1 MKPAPPSPASVV
13 IQPVTQRSIRRV
25 LTVGYGMVILCLLA
39 AGLLGVR
46 HLASIRA
53 TSSQLLD
60 EQVRIQNLLEAVLRG
75 QRAINAVFADFAR
88 EPDTIDEAQLLAQLE
103 TSDREIERIAGEAEG
118 EPEQALWQEL
128 YRAATRFSSEAR
140 LILGEEA
147 AQRRPL
153 RRLMSAHQAVLLLV
167 DRLVEAEMKRSVALK
182 QRIEELSVRFAQQAA
197 VLLGLGFLLAVLT
210 ASYAMRW
217 TLRLTQQLEEQAG
230 ELSRVSWQL
239 LEKQEAIARRF
250 SHELHDELGQ
260 TLTALKANLVMIG
273 SSAAASAGLVE
284 DCLQLVD
291 SAMGTVREV
300 SQLLRPTIL
309 DDFGLAAGLRW
320 LCERFQQR
328 TRMDV
333 DFRCQLEERLPD
345 EVETHLFRIAQEALT
360 NAARHSGAGRITVT
374 LERDGGHVR
383 LRIADNGKGLS
394 PDAAVSRGLGMVGM
408 RARARSAGG
417 ELKIETAPGRGLA
430 IEAVIPFRARSG
442 RAESYPH
449 EPQHD
454 PDPARG

>member
-1 MKPAPPSPASVV
+1 MEPAASPQPARAAM
-13 IQPVTQRSIRRV
+13 QPVTQSAIRRV
-25 LTVGYGMVILCLLA
+25 LAAGYGLVILCLLA

-46 HLASIRA
+46 NLASIRA
-53 TSSQLLD
+53 TSAQLLE

-103 TSDREIERIAGEAEG
+103 NSDREIERTAGEAAG
-118 EPEQALWQEL
+118 EPEQALWQQL
-128 YRAATRFSSEAR
+128 YSAATQFSSEAR

-153 RRLMSAHQAVLLLV
+153 RRLMHAHQAVLSLV
-167 DRLVEAEMKRSVALK
+167 DQLVEVEMKRSVALK
-182 QRIEELSVRFAQQAA
+182 QKIEELSVRLAQQSA

-210 ASYAMRW
+210 AAYAMRW
-217 TLRLTQQLEEQAG
+217 TLRLTRQLEEQAG

-239 LEKQEAIARRF
+239 LEKQETVARRF

-273 SSAAASAGLVE
+273 SAEPLRQNLVE

-291 SAMGTVREV
+291 SAIGTVREV

-328 TRMDV
+328 TRMEV
-333 DFRCQLEERLPD
+333 DFQCRLEERLPD
-345 EVETHLFRIAQEALT
+345 ELETHLFRIAQEALT
-360 NAARHSGAGRITVT
+360 NAARHSGATRITME
-374 LERDGGHVR
+374 LARDGQQVR
-383 LRIADNGKGLS
+383 LRIADNGKGLA
-394 PDAAVSRGLGMVGM
+394 PDAAHSHGLGMVGM

-417 ELKIETAPGRGLA
+417 ELKIVTAPGKGLA
-430 IEAVIPFRARSG
+430 VEAVIPFAGRGAAEARVAS
-442 RAESYPH
+442 
-449 EPQHD
+449 
-454 PDPARG
+454 

>member
-1 MKPAPPSPASVV
+1 MGSAETNRPARAAV
-13 IQPVTQRSIRRV
+13 QPVTQRSIRRV
-25 LTVGYGMVILCLLA
+25 LAAGYGLVILCLLA

-46 HLASIRA
+46 NLASIRA
-53 TSSQLLD
+53 TSAQLLG

-88 EPDTIDEAQLLAQLE
+88 EPDTIDEAQLLSQLE
-103 TSDREIERIAGEAEG
+103 NSDREIERIAEEAAG

-128 YRAATRFSSEAR
+128 YNAATQFSSEAR
-140 LILGEEA
+140 HILGEEA
-147 AQRRPL
+147 TQRRPL
-153 RRLMSAHQAVLLLV
+153 RRLMNAHQRVLSLV
-167 DRLVEAEMKRSVALK
+167 DQLVEVEMKRSVALK
-182 QRIEELSVRFAQQAA
+182 QRIEELSVRLAQQSAA
-197 VLLGLGFLLAVLT
+197 LLGLSFLLAVLT
-210 ASYAMRW
+210 AAYAMRW
-217 TLRLTQQLEEQAG
+217 TLRLTRQLEEQAG

-239 LEKQEAIARRF
+239 LEKQEAVARRF

-273 SSAAASAGLVE
+273 SSASPQQPQIE

-328 TRMDV
+328 TRMEV
-333 DFRCQLEERLPD
+333 DFQCRLEDRLPD

-360 NAARHSGAGRITVT
+360 NAARHSGATRISVS
-374 LERDGGHVR
+374 LDRDGQQVR
-383 LRIADNGKGLS
+383 LRIADNGKGLA
-394 PDAAVSRGLGMVGM
+394 PDAASPRGLGMVGM

-417 ELKIETAPGRGLA
+417 ELKIVTAPGKGLA
-430 IEAVIPFRARSG
+430 VEAVIPFTNRVSADARIAS
-442 RAESYPH
+442 
-449 EPQHD
+449 
-454 PDPARG
+454 

>member
-1 MKPAPPSPASVV
+1 MEPASPRHPARAVV
-13 IQPVTQRSIRRV
+13 QPVTQRTIRRV
-25 LTVGYGMVILCLLA
+25 LIAGYGLVILCLLA

-46 HLASIRA
+46 NLASIRA
-53 TSSQLLD
+53 TSAQLLE

-88 EPDTIDEAQLLAQLE
+88 EPDTIDEAQLLSQLE
-103 TSDREIERIAGEAEG
+103 NSDREIERIATEAAG

-128 YRAATRFSSEAR
+128 YNAATRFSSEAR

-147 AQRRPL
+147 TQRRPL
-153 RRLMSAHQAVLLLV
+153 RRLMAAHQAVLSLV
-167 DRLVEAEMKRSVALK
+167 DRLVEVEMNRSVALK
-182 QRIEELSVRFAQQAA
+182 QKIEELSVRLAQQSA
-197 VLLGLGFLLAVLT
+197 VLLGLSFLLAVLS
-210 ASYAMRW
+210 AAYAMRW
-217 TLRLTQQLEEQAG
+217 TLRLTRQLEEQAG

-239 LEKQEAIARRF
+239 LEKQEAVARRF

-273 SSAAASAGLVE
+273 SSAQPRKELVD

-328 TRMDV
+328 TRVEV
-333 DFRCQLEERLPD
+333 DFDCNLDERLPD

-360 NAARHSGAGRITVT
+360 NAARHSGATRVSVALDREGQR
-374 LERDGGHVR
+374 VR
-383 LRIADNGKGLS
+383 LRISDNGKGLAA
-394 PDAAVSRGLGMVGM
+394 DAVTTNGLGMVGM

-417 ELKIETAPGRGLA
+417 ELKVQTAPGKGLS
-430 IEAVIPFRARSG
+430 IEAVIPFPGSGGGQQVRAAS
-442 RAESYPH
+442 
-449 EPQHD
+449 
-454 PDPARG
+454 